1 MRSSPNHNVIV
12 INPRPQRLVGQD
24 TSVAH
29 DDAAT
34 AAEAEGTEVETS
46 GELGEKVHFTLEM
59 PSFAAFEPDQQ
70 QVFPLYLLSEWW
82 HLEVNN
88 QRRV

>member
-46 GELGEKVHFTLEM
+46 GELATRSPL
-59 PSFAAFEPDQQ
+59 PLLLWPLTPCPWPDTGWDGRGRP
-70 QVFPLYLLSEWW
+70 VSL
-82 HLEVNN
+82 
-88 QRRV
+88 